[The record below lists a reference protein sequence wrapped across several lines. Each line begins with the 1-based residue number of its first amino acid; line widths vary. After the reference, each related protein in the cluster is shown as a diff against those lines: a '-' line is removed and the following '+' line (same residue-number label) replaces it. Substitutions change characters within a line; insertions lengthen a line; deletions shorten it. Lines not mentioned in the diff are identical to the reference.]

1 MSFANELIHAAH
13 RPPVQFRKTPEKIH
27 CRNCGSLL
35 EAYYAED
42 RLYAVKCYGC
52 DYVAI
57 VKASSPSG
65 AAMFFGDKMGE
76 EVNDENI

>member
-1 MSFANELIHAAH
+1 MDFANQLIHTAH
-13 RPPVQFRKTPEKIH
+13 RPPVQFRKTPEKIR

-35 EAYYAED
+35 QAYYAEE

-65 AAMFFGDKMGE
+65 AAMFFGAKMDGSS
-76 EVNDENI
+76 NG